1 VQQDS
6 VADAD
11 VQLQAAE
18 QQIESLMAQLQAA
31 KEAAA
36 KAVAGE
42 AVACEKLLAL
52 EREVALE
59 ADNTELQRRLNQ
71 SIADHGEDCYLLG
84 VQMAEAAHTT
94 EIEALREKLA
104 TVVET
109 LSVPEHIVEASAAT
123 AATEEAATATPG
135 RSPVETSGRQTSRGR
150 RPCGRV

>member
-59 ADNTELQRRLNQ
+59 ADNTEL
-71 SIADHGEDCYLLG
+71 
-84 VQMAEAAHTT
+84 
-94 EIEALREKLA
+94 
-104 TVVET
+104 
-109 LSVPEHIVEASAAT
+109 
-123 AATEEAATATPG
+123 
-135 RSPVETSGRQTSRGR
+135 
-150 RPCGRV
+150 